1 MDMQIKLVVV
11 VVVVVVVVEGV
22 SALSGMNLEKM

>member
-1 MDMQIKLVVV
+1 MDMQIKLV

>member
-1 MDMQIKLVVV
+1 MDMQIKL

>member
-1 MDMQIKLVVV
+1 MDMQIKLVV